1 MLNPS
6 HLFRIL
12 ILTLILTISV
22 NANANTSFTFDG
34 PAAQGWTVLDYQN
47 GRIFSGETAYSPGL
61 TTVGNPAASD
71 PTDAILANDPNAEQG
86 ARFSAPAP
94 FIGNAASLVGG
105 TLMFDIT
112 VAENFDAMA
121 YTLGRAL
128 GLVLVESG
136 VEALIYTGALPD
148 DTWTTYTV
156 NLSPNTVPLTLSPEP
171 KLGGFSI
178 PDVGF
183 WAYVPDITAAAPSFS
198 DPTLGQ
204 FNSIFGAV
212 DRFTIVGEVLDGPE
226 DALALD
232 NVNLTVVPVPGALP
246 LMLSAL
252 FGVVAASRRRS
263 VM

>member
-1 MLNPS
+1 MLNAS

-12 ILTLILTISV
+12 ILNLILTISV

-47 GRIFSGETAYSPGL
+47 GRIFSNEPAYNPGL
-61 TTVGNPAASD
+61 TSVGN

-105 TLMFDIT
+105 TLMFDLT

-128 GLVLVESG
+128 GLVLVERG

-156 NLSPNTVPLTLSPEP
+156 NLGPNTVPLTLSPEP

-212 DRFTIVGEVLDGPE
+212 DRFTIVGEVLDGPD

-232 NVNLTVVPVPGALP
+232 NVNLTVVPVPAALP

-252 FGVVAASRRRS
+252 FGVVVAS
-263 VM
+263 